1 MPYTAPAKTLPAAQ
15 HIEYTEASSGPRTER
30 SSAARPATHRS
41 QSSRSYSSTSYV
53 RRHRR
58 SPSIS
63 KTNNNQ
69 SPTETTTHPHLT
81 IDPHASLR
89 QSPPPLNNA
98 MIPPGAVISPPE
110 SVANSSD
117 EDSSGSKDE
126 IKLEELEAAVRS
138 IEQRRESSPERG
150 IVEPTEGTGTEAQPS
165 SSQVST
171 PPQAQPEPKFLRL
184 SKEHRK
190 ISHSRSSTESAVDL
204 KREQALTSSPD
215 DSDAE
220 AAPKPPMVRKKSGE
234 LVRPA
239 LRPATARRRPSSMP
253 GTPNYAKA
261 VHFDSQLEHIR
272 HFLQLDR
279 PLAVSAETSPVDSY
293 DGESEFPFGH
303 DADKSTPSWEWELRL
318 TNFPKD
324 TDASRQATHAV
335 RLDRLCLSFDK
346 KSLIGSVSVAN
357 LAFHKHVAARFTFD
371 YWRTV
376 SEVTAVYNN
385 DVRRKHSHDG
395 YDRFTFDIKLD
406 DQANL
411 ESKTM
416 FVCIRYNVDGQE
428 HWDNNQN
435 KNYQVDFVKVP
446 KSAPRKAAA
455 PSRPSLPRS
464 RTFTGSTSSS
474 RQQSMPPSFDNFPEV
489 GKSASFGSSF
499 NTKVGPML
507 SRSATNDIDTIGPPK
522 RREKPHPQAF
532 GNRYD
537 FGASL
542 TAAIQT
548 KPPVDRTTLTA
559 RARSSQPTEA
569 PKASAVE
576 KDLDVKPGR
585 ISPVRSDVRPGDLKP
600 SSLVSSKPCHESS
613 SYKELVDK
621 YCFYGSP
628 VESSTPEK
636 APSFSNFTLTLK
648 GNEKSRFLTTAAP
661 SPPLSPRSLPARE
674 STTSELPHSDNHSTS
689 MNSGPGSP
697 RISRSTSPSM
707 NFRYPYH
714 QKTLQN
720 GFMKDPQSSPVI
732 RGGYDVSFLEMPD
745 SLVFP
750 SFANASTHAPYV
762 GVGAH

>member
-1 MPYTAPAKTLPAAQ
+1 MPYTAPLKSSLAAQ
-15 HIEYTEASSGPRTER
+15 HIEYTDLPSD
-30 SSAARPATHRS
+30 ARPERPGVARSASHRL
-41 QSSRSYSSTSYV
+41 QNSRSYSSTSYV

-63 KTNNNQ
+63 KSTVHSSSEPPSRS
-69 SPTETTTHPHLT
+69 SPT

-98 MIPPGAVISPPE
+98 VIPPGAVISPPE
-110 SVANSSD
+110 SVSNSSD
-117 EDSSGSKDE
+117 EELSEPKDV

-138 IEQRRESSPERG
+138 IEQRRENSPERETMG
-150 IVEPTEGTGTEAQPS
+150 PADDLGTETRS
-165 SSQVST
+165 SSSLTSST
-171 PPQAQPEPKFLRL
+171 PQSKTKPNYLRL
-184 SKEHRK
+184 SKESRK
-190 ISHSRSSTESAVDL
+190 ISHSRSSTESAVGL

-220 AAPKPPMVRKKSGE
+220 ATPKPPMVRKKSGE

-253 GTPNYAKA
+253 GTPVYAKA

-303 DADKSTPSWEWELRL
+303 DADKSAPSWEWELRL
-318 TNFPKD
+318 SNFPKD
-324 TDASRQATHAV
+324 APHCATHAV
-335 RLDRLCLSFDK
+335 RLERLFLSTDK

-376 SEVTAVYNN
+376 SEVVAVYSH
-385 DVRRKHSHDG
+385 DVRRKHAHDG
-395 YDRFTFDIKLD
+395 HDRFTFDIKLD

-428 HWDNNQN
+428 HWDNNN
-435 KNYQVDFVKVP
+435 GMNYQVDFVQAP
-446 KSAPRKAAA
+446 KHTTSK
-455 PSRPSLPRS
+455 PSGGNRPALPRS
-464 RTFTGSTSSS
+464 RTFTGSHSGS
-474 RQQSMPPSFDNFPEV
+474 RPQSMPPSFDDFADV
-489 GKSASFGSSF
+489 GKKPFANPFTA
-499 NTKVGPML
+499 NAGPPL
-507 SRSATNDIDTIGPPK
+507 SRSTSNDIDTVDPPK

-542 TAAIQT
+542 TAAMRT
-548 KPPVDRTTLTA
+548 KTPVDRTTLTA
-559 RARSSQPTEA
+559 RARSTQTPEA
-569 PKASAVE
+569 FKAKPVE
-576 KDLDVKPGR
+576 KDLDLKPGR
-585 ISPVRSDVRPGDLKP
+585 ISPVRNDARPEDLKP

-621 YCFYGSP
+621 YCFVSYPPGSFGGQPTDPPSQYGSP
-628 VESSTPEK
+628 TNTPTNTSSQKPPNF
-636 APSFSNFTLTLK
+636 ANFTLNMK
-648 GNEKSRFLTTAAP
+648 GEEPSKFFNTAAP
-661 SPPLSPRSLPARE
+661 SPPLSPRSLPRE
-674 STTSELPHSDNHSTS
+674 LAATEASRSEPRPAT
-689 MNSGPGSP
+689 SP
-697 RISRSTSPSM
+697 RASPRTSPAM
-707 NFRYPYH
+707 AFRYPYH
-714 QKTLQN
+714 QTTLQN

-732 RGGYDVSFLEMPD
+732 RG
-745 SLVFP
+745 
-750 SFANASTHAPYV
+750 
-762 GVGAH
+762 